1 MRMGLLAPVA
11 IALCIALFI
20 VSPCGSAA
28 THVSAIAQDDTW
40 TVIEYPEGQEVVVEL
55 KAGAATPEAKGTA
68 RVQRSAGETSISLDV
83 SGVSGDEGTHQV
95 YVVDS
100 LGSASFLGTLTI
112 SNGAGT
118 LNAKTA
124 LSKFMIVISP
134 EADLNTIASETK
146 VSLRSTVPSGFNVVA
161 RERNEYAT
169 KPESTPITAEPE
181 TPTTEPSPAN
191 FETQAAA
198 EMSEYTP
205 EYEVPLLGIGSLKR
219 GASTTLRAN
228 FSSAFSGS
236 TASVV
241 VKPMKNGPTQI
252 KIRFNNFKESPDGT
266 QYLLWQVGPDN
277 SYTQLGHL
285 IKTAKRG
292 ESIVA
297 AEAALS
303 DFGLL
308 ITFENAQVDRPA
320 GSVVATIVK

>member
-1 MRMGLLAPVA
+1 MRTGLLAPLA
-11 IALCIALFI
+11 ITLCIALFI

-28 THVSAIAQDDTW
+28 THVSAIPQDDTW

-55 KAGAATPEAKGTA
+55 KAGVATPEAKGTA

-83 SGVSGDEGTHQV
+83 SGVSGDEGV
-95 YVVDS
+95 YAVDS

-134 EADLNTIASETK
+134 EADLNTVGSETK
-146 VSLRSTVPSGFNVVA
+146 VSLRSTVPTGFNVVA
-161 RERNEYAT
+161 RERSEDAT
-169 KPESTPITAEPE
+169 KLESTPITAEPA
-181 TPTTEPSPAN
+181 TPTTDPAPAN
-191 FETQAAA
+191 METKAAA
-198 EMSEYTP
+198 EPSEYTP

-219 GASTTLRAN
+219 GASTNLRAN
-228 FSSAFSGS
+228 FSGAF
-236 TASVV
+236 ASSRASIV
-241 VKPMKNGPTQI
+241 VKPLKNGPTQI
-252 KIRFNNFKESPDGT
+252 KIRFNNFKESPEGT
-266 QYLLWQVGPDN
+266 QYVLWQVGPDN

-292 ESIVA
+292 ESIVD
-297 AEAALS
+297 AEATLS

-308 ITFENAQVDRPA
+308 ITFENAQVDKPA